1 MNIRHVLHCTPVAPS
16 NLSFAA
22 CRPPRSDFEA
32 IDIED
37 KREPYSVKV
46 TMELREAGGI
56 AGRGGA
62 GGAGDEAE
70 VVVFAAGEAVYQ
82 KVGAVRSMW

>member
-1 MNIRHVLHCTPVAPS
+1 LQLVAP
-16 NLSFAA
+16 LD
-22 CRPPRSDFEA
+22 PDFEA